1 MTDPTKPDD
10 EVARDGGPPDADRF
24 ANASDPPEADGPAS
38 ADGSQAARVPA
49 ETADAAPAPP
59 EPVAV
64 AVTVTRTGGFAGL
77 RRSWHAQP
85 ESDDAPHW
93 IALIDGCP
101 WDDAD
106 PTRPIDPH
114 GADRFL
120 WHVDARCGEAAREA
134 ALADPEV
141 QGPWRDLI
149 DAVRSAQSE
158 EPKTNRD
165 R

>member
-1 MTDPTKPDD
+1 MTDPTRPDD
-10 EVARDGGPPDADRF
+10 EVDRNGGPPDADV
-24 ANASDPPEADGPAS
+24 PAS
-38 ADGSQAARVPA
+38 GAAPEDAHVTPG
-49 ETADAAPAPP
+49 TADAAPTAP

-85 ESDDAPHW
+85 ESADAPHW

-141 QGPWRDLI
+141 RGPWRDLI
-149 DAVRSAQSE
+149 DAVRSAQPD
-158 EPKTNRD
+158 EPRKNRG

>member
-1 MTDPTKPDD
+1 MTDPTTPDGAD
-10 EVARDGGPPDADRF
+10 APDSAPEGKGGRAGDD
-24 ANASDPPEADGPAS
+24 DPTRPEAS
-38 ADGSQAARVPA
+38 S
-49 ETADAAPAPP
+49 
-59 EPVAV
+59 VAV

-77 RRSWHAQP
+77 RRTWHAQP
-85 ESDDAPHW
+85 ESADAPQW

-149 DAVRSAQSE
+149 DAVRSAQSGK
-158 EPKTNRD
+158 PKTNRD